1 MKKWKAGPTI
11 DSEGGSIKKGKE
23 EVGYLMMLMR

>member
-1 MKKWKAGPTI
+1 MKKWKAGRTV
-11 DSEGGSIKKGKE
+11 DSDGGWIKKGKE